1 MDVRQLAAGLVLV
14 GQSVFSADVL
24 DIREYSERCADYYA
38 KAYGV
43 SSTLVRAIIQTESGW
58 QPGAVSPKGAMG
70 LMQLMPATAEHYG
83 VTHPFYMHE
92 NIRGGVAYLA
102 DLQALFG
109 GDLRLV
115 VAAYAAGE
123 RPILAKHLDY
133 SSREVY
139 SYVERIARQYR
150 MELMRAKGKR
160 AMIHRFACAPL
171 LLLASFSIEAQPRT
185 PIKTAST
192 AKPTAP
198 PEQVQAQVEPIVLA
212 RSSLD
217 DKVVALRLG
226 PRIATSIRLPE
237 PVNAVVIGGP
247 ENFLAE
253 HSEREPELVTVKPVT
268 DQPAQTNLLITTT
281 LGHQLNLLLSS
292 PGEQKAGSLPVDILL
307 TYSKPKSGSFLVEES
322 AFPASLIAETAGIGA
337 DTKEQL
343 GAGAQVTPTV
353 TQMVNALKTGQIAT
367 LER

>member
-1 MDVRQLAAGLVLV
+1 
-14 GQSVFSADVL
+14 
-24 DIREYSERCADYYA
+24 
-38 KAYGV
+38 
-43 SSTLVRAIIQTESGW
+43 
-58 QPGAVSPKGAMG
+58 
-70 LMQLMPATAEHYG
+70 
-83 VTHPFYMHE
+83 
-92 NIRGGVAYLA
+92 
-102 DLQALFG
+102 
-109 GDLRLV
+109 
-115 VAAYAAGE
+115 
-123 RPILAKHLDY
+123 
-133 SSREVY
+133 
-139 SYVERIARQYR
+139 
-150 MELMRAKGKR
+150 
-160 AMIHRFACAPL
+160 MIHRFSCAPL

-198 PEQVQAQVEPIVLA
+198 PEQVQAPVEPIVLA

-217 DKVVALRLG
+217 DKVVALRLA

-237 PVNAVVIGGP
+237 PVNAVVIGDP

-292 PGEQKAGSLPVDILL
+292 PGEPKAGSLPVDILL

-353 TQMVNALKTGQIAT
+353 TQMVNALKTGQTAT